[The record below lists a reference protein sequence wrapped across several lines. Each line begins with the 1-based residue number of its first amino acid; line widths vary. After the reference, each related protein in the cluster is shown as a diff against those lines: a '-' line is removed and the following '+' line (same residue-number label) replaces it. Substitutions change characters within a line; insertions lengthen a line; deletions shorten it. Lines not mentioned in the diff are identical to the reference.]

1 MLCCLKLVPIK
12 NPKVKKRVN
21 VVFLAC
27 FDFQSS
33 SYSPSLPHQKTD
45 MRQDQ
50 LVVQLIDLCDRLFKK
65 DGNLDLK
72 LTPYKIVC
80 LSRNCGKKNIKV
92 VVGRS
97 ALFF

>member
-1 MLCCLKLVPIK
+1 MLFL
-12 NPKVKKRVN
+12 
-21 VVFLAC
+21 LAC
-27 FDFQSS
+27 FDLQSS

>member
-1 MLCCLKLVPIK
+1 MS
-12 NPKVKKRVN
+12 
-21 VVFLAC
+21 FFAG
-27 FDFQSS
+27 
-33 SYSPSLPHQKTD
+33 SLTFKAHHIPPPPLLPNTD

-97 ALFF
+97 VLFF